1 MVRWIKGSTDGEADG
16 EGDWPCL
23 RLLPAVSPSLLFL
36 PHSLTLSFVSPL
48 SSLMNIQWIIHFLFY
63 TKQVLLWKQF
73 SDKLSVRFKL
83 ISSVKKKLHLRPLR
97 QTKDVCR
104 DRATDLK
111 S

>member
-1 MVRWIKGSTDGEADG
+1 MFTPST
-16 EGDWPCL
+16 CSFS
-23 RLLPAVSPSLLFL
+23 LPFIPPSFSHSFLCFPSLFFNE
-36 PHSLTLSFVSPL
+36 HTVDHTFF
-48 SSLMNIQWIIHFLFY
+48 IY